1 MHMYK
6 MPAFVFSR
14 QLALAFMVLAVC
26 ALSACQVAN
35 TTEGGAVGVERK
47 QYFAVSGQQI
57 EASSAKAYQQVL
69 AEERKKGTLNQDPQQ
84 VARIRAIANRLIP
97 AVGVFRQDALRW
109 KWEVNVISSKDLNA
123 WCMAGGKIAFYTGLL
138 DQLRLT
144 DDEIAAVMGH
154 EISHALREH
163 SRERASQQMLTG
175 LGISLGGALLGLN
188 QGQLDLADT
197 VLNVTVGL
205 PHSRGHETEA
215 DRIGIEL
222 AARAGYNPNAA
233 VSLWQKMGNIGG
245 GRMPEFLSTHPAPEN
260 RMRDLE
266 DYAQRVYPLY
276 LAAKRP

>member
-1 MHMYK
+1 MSETT
-6 MPAFVFSR
+6 ALLFVR
-14 QLALAFMVLAVC
+14 QALRSVILLATFT
-26 ALSACQVAN
+26 LSACQVAN

-47 QYFAVSGQQI
+47 QYFAVSSQQI
-57 EASSAKAYQQVL
+57 ETSSTKAYNQVL
-69 AEERKKGTLNQDPQQ
+69 AEERKKGTLNRDAQQ
-84 VARIRAIANRLIP
+84 VQRIRAIANRLIP
-97 AVGVFRQDALRW
+97 ATGTFRQDALRW
-109 KWEVNVISSKDLNA
+109 NWEVNVISSKELNA
-123 WCMAGGKIAFYTGLL
+123 WCMAGGKIAFYTGLI

-163 SRERASQQMLTG
+163 SRERASQQMITG
-175 LGISLGGALLGLN
+175 LGLSLGGALLGLN

-205 PHSRGHETEA
+205 PHSRSHETEA

-233 VSLWQKMGNIGG
+233 VTLWQKMGTAGG
-245 GRMPEFLSTHPAPEN
+245 GRPPEFLSTHPAPEN
-260 RMRDLE
+260 RMRDLQ

-276 LAAKRP
+276 LAAKR